1 MSNIEQKR
9 SANCET
15 MVKAAIGIMQQ
26 DIETIDIEALQRLQ
40 RLGEAIAGLSIWE
53 QRRRERE
60 EWQRDFRNYKQSEL
74 AF

>member
-1 MSNIEQKR
+1 MSIEHRR
-9 SANCET
+9 SANCEV

-26 DIETIDIEALQRLQ
+26 DIKTIDIEALQRLQ
-40 RLGEAIAGLSIWE
+40 HLGELIANLSIQE
-53 QRRRERE
+53 QCRRARE